1 MEKPDTKFIY
11 RPESTIEKD
20 MITIYGAGIF
30 GESKLVLDKTEAV
43 LLLIELYK
51 FLDIKK

>member
-1 MEKPDTKFIY
+1 MKEDTQFIY

-20 MITIYGAGIF
+20 SITIYGAGIF
-30 GESKLVLDKTEAV
+30 GESKLVLDKDEAL